1 MGKGMRRAWPTHKPP
16 KGAPKQGQRTQVLRE
31 GWTSTQGRTDMG
43 PHGGRAVAR
52 LALGF
57 AGSLA
62 QPHAAVTYSGDQAS
76 LPPLL
81 CPTHCFPSQSAG
93 SQQEKGYGLL
103 NILLRST
110 FSLQYGHVCFF
121 PTMHQPRMQNS

>member
-1 MGKGMRRAWPTHKPP
+1 
-16 KGAPKQGQRTQVLRE
+16 
-31 GWTSTQGRTDMG
+31 MG
-43 PHGGRAVAR
+43 PHGGIAVAR

-57 AGSLA
+57 AGSLP
-62 QPHAAVTYSGDQAS
+62 QPHAAATYSVCQAS
-76 LPPLL
+76 LSPLV
-81 CPTHCFPSQSAG
+81 CSTHCLPPQSAG
-93 SQQEKGYGLL
+93 FQQEKGYGLL